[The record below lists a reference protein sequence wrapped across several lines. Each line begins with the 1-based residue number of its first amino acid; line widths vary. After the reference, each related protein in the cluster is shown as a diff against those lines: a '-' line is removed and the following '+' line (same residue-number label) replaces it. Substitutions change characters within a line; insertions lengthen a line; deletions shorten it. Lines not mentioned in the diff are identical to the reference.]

1 VASIA
6 AAYVPTTASVSS
18 LWSSLKDG
26 VFLASNVQQVEIK
39 TDDDYARVSMRLDV
53 LFRHEVGNTKQCAL
67 DKL

>member
-1 VASIA
+1 
-6 AAYVPTTASVSS
+6 
-18 LWSSLKDG
+18 